1 VSARARDCELG
12 RLAGRRDVPAVRT
25 EDTVMFSI
33 IGWIIA
39 GLIIGAIAKLLH
51 PGKDPGGFVVTCL
64 IGIGGA
70 LLGGFL
76 GRAVGWY
83 GPDESAGYIV
93 SILGAIGLLAIYEMA
108 MRGRKPHAV

>member
-1 VSARARDCELG
+1 
-12 RLAGRRDVPAVRT
+12 
-25 EDTVMFSI
+25 MFNI

-39 GLIIGAIAKLLH
+39 GLIIGALAKLLH
-51 PGKDPGGFVVTCL
+51 PGKDPGGIVVTML

-83 GPDESAGYIV
+83 GPNESAGYIV
-93 SILGAIGLLAIYEMA
+93 SILGAVILLAIYTMV
-108 MRGRKPHAV
+108 MRRRELGPGTV